1 MTKKICVTVL
11 ALAAA
16 AMVAA
21 AQEQTQ
27 EQTKERRKEVTIEH
41 SGSHITVMRSA
52 GTEAVPAVPAT
63 FAFISA
69 AGAEHGPTVKNAPYT
84 AETAT
89 ETTRTLADGTRIQSK
104 HTASLARDKDGRTR
118 RENSFSNIGPWA
130 NSNHEAPKFVTISD
144 PVAKEMYI
152 LNLTDRTAVK
162 NKIGEP
168 MVFRHE
174 TRSDDRKTVTEQRVQ
189 VAVSGTAVAGATA
202 DVTLAMPMH
211 TTGAVARRVPFDSN
225 NMKTESLG
233 RQTMEGVPVDGT
245 RITHTIPAGV
255 IGNDRPL
262 VTVTEKWY
270 SPDLQMTIFTKTTD
284 PQVGESIYRVT
295 NLRRSEPDPSLF
307 RVPGDFKVTEG
318 PKAAQRFWVEK
329 DKE

>member
-1 MTKKICVTVL
+1 MITERICLTVF
-11 ALAAA
+11 ALAAVV
-16 AMVAA
+16 VAP
-21 AQEQTQ
+21 AQEQSK
-27 EQTKERRKEVTIEH
+27 EQRKEVTIEH
-41 SGSHITVMRSA
+41 SGSHITVVRGA

-69 AGAEHGPTVKNAPYT
+69 TGAEHGPTMKNAPYT

-130 NSNHEAPKFVTISD
+130 NSDQEAPRFVTISD

-152 LNLTDRTAVK
+152 LNLTDRTVVK

-174 TRSDDRKTVTEQRVQ
+174 TKSGDTRTVNEQRVQ
-189 VAVSGTAVAGATA
+189 VAVSGTAVSSGTVAGPPNF
-202 DVTLAMPMH
+202 TLAMPMH
-211 TTGAVARRVPFDSN
+211 TAGAVARRMPFDSN

-233 RQTMEGVPVDGT
+233 RQTMKGVPVDGT
-245 RITHTIPAGV
+245 RVTHTVPAGM
-255 IGNDRPL
+255 IGNDRPM

-270 SPDLQMTIFTKTTD
+270 SRDLQMTIFTKTTD

-318 PKAAQRFWVEK
+318 PRAAERVWVEK
-329 DKE
+329 E